1 MYNNHF
7 DPIINLKQGKEFIKY
22 GAINKINSIQ
32 QLHNLQKTTSS
43 ELDSIDYTTSD
54 SENYK
59 ILDSYKNVSDYKA
72 YANQKELF
80 NKTVSEYMLTHTTY
94 LNDPGNNRIVNTL
107 MNLNKKLINQATKIS
122 KMLTNIHDTDSNEQN
137 QINRHIKEIDD
148 SIYYLKKNID
158 IIKPL
163 EKRNTE
169 TTPGILLS
177 EWYKVVGLGIIILL
191 TILVLTSK
199 IKQKN
204 NIIMFSFFTIVAF
217 ILTWL
222 SRHIIL

>member
-72 YANQKELF
+72 YATQKELF

-107 MNLNKKLINQATKIS
+107 MNLNKKLIDQATKIS
-122 KMLTNIHDTDSNEQN
+122 KMLTNIDDTDSNGQN
-137 QINRHIKEIDD
+137 QINRHKKEIDD

>member
-1 MYNNHF
+1 
-7 DPIINLKQGKEFIKY
+7 
-22 GAINKINSIQ
+22 
-32 QLHNLQKTTSS
+32 
-43 ELDSIDYTTSD
+43 
-54 SENYK
+54 
-59 ILDSYKNVSDYKA
+59 
-72 YANQKELF
+72 
-80 NKTVSEYMLTHTTY
+80 MLTHTTY

-177 EWYKVVGLGIIILL
+177 EWYKVVGLGILILL

-204 NIIMFSFFTIVAF
+204 NIIMFSFFTIVAS

>member
-72 YANQKELF
+72 YATQKELF

-122 KMLTNIHDTDSNEQN
+122 KMLTNIDDTDSNGQN
-137 QINRHIKEIDD
+137 QINRHKKEIDD

>member
-122 KMLTNIHDTDSNEQN
+122 KMLTNIDDTDSNGQN
-137 QINRHIKEIDD
+137 QINRHKKEIDD

-204 NIIMFSFFTIVAF
+204 NIIMFSFFTIVAS

>member
-7 DPIINLKQGKEFIKY
+7 DPIINLKQGKEFLKY

-43 ELDSIDYTTSD
+43 ELDSIDYTTRD
-54 SENYK
+54 TE
-59 ILDSYKNVSDYKA
+59 SYKVLDNYTNVSDYKA
-72 YANQKELF
+72 YAKQTELF
-80 NKTVSEYMLTHTTY
+80 NKTVSEYMLTHSTY
-94 LNDPGNNRIVNTL
+94 LNDPGNNRIINTL
-107 MNLNKKLINQATKIS
+107 VNLNKKLINQATKIS
-122 KMLTNIHDTDSNEQN
+122 IMLTTTDNADSNEQN
-137 QINRHIKEIDD
+137 QINRHKKEIDD
-148 SIYYLKKNID
+148 SIYYLQKNID

-169 TTPGILLS
+169 STPGILLS
-177 EWYKVVGLGIIILL
+177 EWYKVGGLGIIILL

-199 IKQKN
+199 IKEKN
-204 NIIMFSFFTIVAF
+204 NIIMFSFFIIVVF

>member
-7 DPIINLKQGKEFIKY
+7 DPIINLKQGKEFLKY
-22 GAINKINSIQ
+22 GTINKINSIQ

>member
-107 MNLNKKLINQATKIS
+107 MNLNKKLIDQATKIS
-122 KMLTNIHDTDSNEQN
+122 KMLTNIDDTDSNEQN
-137 QINRHIKEIDD
+137 QINRHKKEIDD

-177 EWYKVVGLGIIILL
+177 EWYKVVGLGILILL

-204 NIIMFSFFTIVAF
+204 NIIMFSFFTILVF

>member
-122 KMLTNIHDTDSNEQN
+122 KMLTNIDDTDSNGQN
-137 QINRHIKEIDD
+137 QINRHKKEIDD

-177 EWYKVVGLGIIILL
+177 EWYKVVGLGILILL

>member
-1 MYNNHF
+1 
-7 DPIINLKQGKEFIKY
+7 
-22 GAINKINSIQ
+22 
-32 QLHNLQKTTSS
+32 
-43 ELDSIDYTTSD
+43 
-54 SENYK
+54 
-59 ILDSYKNVSDYKA
+59 
-72 YANQKELF
+72 
-80 NKTVSEYMLTHTTY
+80 
-94 LNDPGNNRIVNTL
+94 
-107 MNLNKKLINQATKIS
+107 MNLNKNLINQATKIS
-122 KMLTNIHDTDSNEQN
+122 KMLTNIDDTDSNEQN
-137 QINRHIKEIDD
+137 QINRHKKEIDD

>member
-7 DPIINLKQGKEFIKY
+7 DPIINLKQGKEFLKY
-22 GAINKINSIQ
+22 GTINKINSIQ

-72 YANQKELF
+72 YATQKELF

-107 MNLNKKLINQATKIS
+107 MNLNKKLIDQATKIS
-122 KMLTNIHDTDSNEQN
+122 KMLTNIDDTDSNEQN

>member
-1 MYNNHF
+1 
-7 DPIINLKQGKEFIKY
+7 
-22 GAINKINSIQ
+22 
-32 QLHNLQKTTSS
+32 
-43 ELDSIDYTTSD
+43 
-54 SENYK
+54 
-59 ILDSYKNVSDYKA
+59 
-72 YANQKELF
+72 
-80 NKTVSEYMLTHTTY
+80 MLTHTTY

-122 KMLTNIHDTDSNEQN
+122 KMLTNIDDTDSNGQN
-137 QINRHIKEIDD
+137 QINRHKKEIDD

>member
-7 DPIINLKQGKEFIKY
+7 DPIINLKQGTEFLKY

-72 YANQKELF
+72 YAKQKELF
-80 NKTVSEYMLTHTTY
+80 NKTVSEYMLTHSTY
-94 LNDPGNNRIVNTL
+94 LKDPGNNRIVNTL

-122 KMLTNIHDTDSNEQN
+122 KMLTNIDDTDSNEQN
-137 QINRHIKEIDD
+137 QINRHKKEIDD

-158 IIKPL
+158 VIKPL

-204 NIIMFSFFTIVAF
+204 NIIMFSFFTILAF

>member
-22 GAINKINSIQ
+22 GTINKINSIQ

-107 MNLNKKLINQATKIS
+107 MNLNKKLIDQATKI
-122 KMLTNIHDTDSNEQN
+122 TNIDDTDSNEQN

-177 EWYKVVGLGIIILL
+177 EWYKVVGLGILILL

>member
-122 KMLTNIHDTDSNEQN
+122 KMLTNIDDTDSNGQN
-137 QINRHIKEIDD
+137 QINRHKKEIDD

>member
-22 GAINKINSIQ
+22 GTINKINSIQ
-32 QLHNLQKTTSS
+32 QLHNLQKTT
-43 ELDSIDYTTSD
+43 
-54 SENYK
+54 K

-107 MNLNKKLINQATKIS
+107 MNLNKKLIDQATKIS
-122 KMLTNIHDTDSNEQN
+122 KMLTNIDDTDSNGQN
-137 QINRHIKEIDD
+137 QINRHKKEIDD

-177 EWYKVVGLGIIILL
+177 EWYKVVGLGILILL